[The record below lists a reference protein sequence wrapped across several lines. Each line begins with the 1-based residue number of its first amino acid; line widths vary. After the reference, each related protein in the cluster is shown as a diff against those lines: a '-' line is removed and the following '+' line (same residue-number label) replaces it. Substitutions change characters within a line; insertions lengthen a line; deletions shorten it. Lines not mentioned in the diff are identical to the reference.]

1 MNTWLN
7 FNDSI
12 ITLTAPAHIT
22 SETRRLLSGR
32 AYVSRRNGS
41 LPTDPP
47 ADVPLIA
54 TALRHLRDQAT
65 SQFVARGEMAE
76 AVAVALAAAEH
87 VFVYG
92 PPGTAK
98 SSLLRC
104 FASGIGGKF
113 FRILLNPDI
122 TREDLVGPLDPE
134 AIQRGEWRRKWSK
147 FATCDLAL
155 LDEVWKASPQVSN
168 MLLDGLEERLVTDGD
183 DDRPIPLISAIA
195 ASNKVPE
202 DKAMQAAYDRFL
214 VRLSVGYVRDP
225 DDFRSVLIANAG
237 SQIIPPALTTDDIR
251 LLAATAEAMSFNPPP
266 DMIEKLTEMWQAIGP
281 GQLSDRRW
289 KKTLKLAMAYALLCD
304 ETPSAR
310 HLGVG
315 RWTLWTE
322 PDEETDVR
330 NLVLSL
336 TDPMG
341 GDVLDCEALLADLKA
356 KAQTLA
362 GMKLQ
367 ERAEVAGKARKLITR
382 VQKTQSSAD
391 AKPYAVRLN
400 AIVHEANAV
409 VSQVLDLMAGVPAG
423 AS

>member
-1 MNTWLN
+1 MTPWLN
-7 FNDSI
+7 LNDSF
-12 ITLTAPAHIT
+12 ITLTQPSTATPDM
-22 SETRRLLSGR
+22 RRLLAGR
-32 AYVSRRNGS
+32 AYLARRNGHVPS
-41 LPTDPP
+41 DPP
-47 ADVPLIA
+47 ADLKHI
-54 TALRHLRDQAT
+54 TSALRTLRDRAAA
-65 SQFVARGEMAE
+65 QFVARGEMAE

-113 FRILLNPDI
+113 FRLLLNPDI
-122 TREDLVGPLDPE
+122 TREDLVGPLDPQ
-134 AIQRGEWRRKWSK
+134 AIQQGEWKRKFGK
-147 FATCDLAL
+147 FATCDVAL

-183 DDRPIPLISAIA
+183 EDRPIPLLSAIA
-195 ASNKVPE
+195 ASNEIPD
-202 DKAMQAAYDRFL
+202 DKAVQAAYDRFL
-214 VRLSVGYVRDP
+214 IRLSVGYLRDP
-225 DDFRSVLIANAG
+225 EDFRSMLTANAG
-237 SQIIPPALTTDDIR
+237 AQTMPAAITTDNLR
-251 LLAATAEAMSFNPPP
+251 LLAAAAEALSFNPPP
-266 DMIEKLTEMWQAIGP
+266 EMVEKLIEIWQTIGQ

-304 ETPSAR
+304 EAPSIR

-322 PDEETDVR
+322 PDEEADIR
-330 NLVLSL
+330 NTILGL
-336 TDPMG
+336 TDPVG

-356 KAQTLA
+356 KTGTLA

-382 VQKTQSSAD
+382 VQKVQASVD

-400 AIVHEANAV
+400 TIVNEANAV
-409 VSQVLDLMAGVPAG
+409 VTQVLDLMSGG
-423 AS
+423 A

>member
-1 MNTWLN
+1 MSTWLN
-7 FNDSI
+7 LNDSI
-12 ITLTAPAHIT
+12 VSLAAPAKFT
-22 SETRRLLSGR
+22 TDTRRLLAGR
-32 AYVSRRNGS
+32 AYLSRRNGTVPNDP
-41 LPTDPP
+41 PTD
-47 ADVPLIA
+47 LKQI
-54 TALRHLRDQAT
+54 TFALRDLRDQAA

-104 FASGIGGKF
+104 FASSIGGKF

-122 TREDLVGPLDPE
+122 TREDLVGPLDPQ
-134 AIQRGEWRRKWSK
+134 AIQQGEWRRKWSK
-147 FATCDLAL
+147 FAACDLAL

-183 DDRPIPLISAIA
+183 EDRPIPLISAIA
-195 ASNKVPE
+195 ASNEIPE
-202 DKAMQAAYDRFL
+202 DKSVQAAYDRFL

-225 DDFRSVLIANAG
+225 DDFRALLTSNAG
-237 SQIIPPALTTDDIR
+237 TQMMQPAITTDDIR
-251 LLAATAEAMSFNPPP
+251 LLAATAEAMSFNPPAE
-266 DMIEKLTEMWQAIGP
+266 MIEKMTEIWQTIGQ

-330 NLVLSL
+330 NTILGL
-336 TDPMG
+336 TDPVG

-356 KAQTLA
+356 KASNLA
-362 GMKLQ
+362 GMKLN

-382 VQKTQSSAD
+382 VQKLLSNSD
-391 AKPYAVRLN
+391 AKPYAARLTN
-400 AIVHEANAV
+400 IVNEANTV
-409 VSQVLDLMAGVPAG
+409 VSQVLDLMSGG
-423 AS
+423 A